1 MLGLPVLRQAA
12 GAIGLHMAQ
21 PSWAV
26 RRRQDQ
32 KAGIITPAT
41 GARSG
46 AGPIPQ
52 TQVKEDSEPTHQ
64 GKPATLTFGDLAEG
78 LPDQMG
84 VAQLVMLGHQMI
96 PAAHFLGVDQA
107 EHHAGQP
114 RMTVIERSR
123 MSSIIPQI

>member
-1 MLGLPVLRQAA
+1 
-12 GAIGLHMAQ
+12 MAQ

-46 AGPIPQ
+46 AGPWTAEVPIPQ
-52 TQVKEDSEPTHQ
+52 TQVKEDTEPTHQ

-114 RMTVIERSR
+114 RMTVIERSL
-123 MSSIIPQI
+123 MISIIPQI